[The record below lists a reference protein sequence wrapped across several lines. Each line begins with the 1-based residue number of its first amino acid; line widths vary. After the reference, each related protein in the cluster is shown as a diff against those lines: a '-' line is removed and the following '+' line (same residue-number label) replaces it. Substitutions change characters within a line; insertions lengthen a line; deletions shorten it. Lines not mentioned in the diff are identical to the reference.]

1 MTHIFGGSEE
11 FTIRI
16 EPKEKGHTY
25 NVYGW
30 GDVKELI
37 EDYPFEMQY
46 NSQTGRLEVAGGQ
59 ELYNE
64 NGKTYTLYGR
74 YQSFGSN
81 IATIKKTDTF
91 LKSTLLR
98 SNTNFTIYGLNGT
111 SIIADKKLMIVPLCS
126 DSNEDNNNLKSGDK
140 HPVGPFSFTKV
151 SDLY

>member
-1 MTHIFGGSEE
+1 
-11 FTIRI
+11 
-16 EPKEKGHTY
+16 
-25 NVYGW
+25 
-30 GDVKELI
+30 
-37 EDYPFEMQY
+37 MQY

-98 SNTNFTIYGLNGT
+98 SNTNFTIYGL
-111 SIIADKKLMIVPLCS
+111 MVQ
-126 DSNEDNNNLKSGDK
+126 
-140 HPVGPFSFTKV
+140 V
-151 SDLY
+151 

>member
-1 MTHIFGGSEE
+1 
-11 FTIRI
+11 
-16 EPKEKGHTY
+16 
-25 NVYGW
+25 
-30 GDVKELI
+30 
-37 EDYPFEMQY
+37 MQY

-74 YQSFGSN
+74 YQSFGNN

-126 DSNEDNNNLKSGDK
+126 DSNEDNNNLKGGDK

-151 SDLY
+151 SD

>member
-1 MTHIFGGSEE
+1 MYK
-11 FTIRI
+11 RQ
-16 EPKEKGHTY
+16 
-25 NVYGW
+25 
-30 GDVKELI
+30 VKELI